1 MPQSDHRS
9 KEKKTWA
16 LWLLPLF
23 LLAVLTSSIAGYILG
38 RNVAPQPT
46 GQILDTILLDPGQS
60 SARTQ
65 MHLTGRVVYS
75 DGAPAANCTLELH
88 SDPATAITDA
98 NGRFLFPNVP
108 FGEHTLLV
116 RRQDGS
122 VAAQR
127 AVKLNQ
133 EQAQQGVVIAQQDT
147 GDYAITLSVDIRVLE
162 IQVELN
168 EDQLYLLSDHCTYA
182 NETGWITTPEGIAST
197 QEGVVVTPSGSIHLP
212 DGAIVIP
219 GVDGIAAVILP
230 DDTVLYP
237 EHPIVSGDST
247 ILPDGT
253 VNLPDGVQIGP
264 DGSVKTPDGTESI
277 PGTGGIVTG
286 NGTLIRIGGE
296 RGPGVTE
303 PSAEPGA
310 SSGANTP
317 PFSRPEST
325 SDSSRGD
332 SVSSSGSGGGG
343 GGHTGGSGSSS
354 SSSSEPEGPGILTV
368 QGETGATGSYASWTQ
383 ISTLDLFYNR
393 TGVRA
398 DRIAPGSFGFY
409 RFRLQNTR
417 ASALDITM
425 TLSEQEVHLPL
436 SITLSTLGQNTQ
448 VSGSIV
454 DGSLVLHTVLP
465 ANAKATYQLEWKW
478 PLEGND
484 SMDTVAGSAGTDYAL
499 SLTVHAEEK

>member
-1 MPQSDHRS
+1 
-9 KEKKTWA
+9 
-16 LWLLPLF
+16 
-23 LLAVLTSSIAGYILG
+23 
-38 RNVAPQPT
+38 
-46 GQILDTILLDPGQS
+46 
-60 SARTQ
+60 

-88 SDPATAITDA
+88 SDPATAITDVD
-98 NGRFLFPNVP
+98 GRFLFPNVP

-116 RRQDGS
+116 RGQGGS

-133 EQAQQGVVIAQQDT
+133 EQAQQGVAISQQDT

-182 NETGWITTPEGIAST
+182 NETGWITTPEGIASI

-219 GVDGIAAVILP
+219 SADGVAAVILP

-247 ILPDGT
+247 ILPNGT
-253 VNLPDGVQIGP
+253 VNLPDGVQIAP
-264 DGSVKTPDGTESI
+264 DGSVKAPDGTASI
-277 PGTGGIVTG
+277 PNTGGIVTG
-286 NGTLIRIGGE
+286 NGTVIPIGGK
-296 RGPGVTE
+296 RDPGATE
-303 PSAEPGA
+303 PPAEPSA
-310 SSGANTP
+310 SSGADTP
-317 PFSRPEST
+317 PFSRPES
-325 SDSSRGD
+325 SSASSRGD
-332 SVSSSGSGGGG
+332 SASSSGSSGGG
-343 GGHTGGSGSSS
+343 GGHTGGNG

-368 QGETGATGSYASWTQ
+368 QGETGATGSYVSWTQ
-383 ISTLDLFYNR
+383 VSTLDLFYNR
-393 TGVRA
+393 TSGRP
-398 DRIAPGSFGFY
+398 DRIAPGSSGFY

-417 ASALDITM
+417 ASALDITLI
-425 TLSEQEVHLPL
+425 LSEQEVHLPL
-436 SITLSTLGQNTQ
+436 SITLSPLGQDIQ
-448 VSGSIV
+448 ASGSIV

-465 ANAKATYQLEWKW
+465 ANAQATYQLEWEW

-484 SMDTVAGSAGTDYAL
+484 SMDTVAGSSGADYTL
-499 SLTVHAEEK
+499 SLTIHAEEK

>member
-1 MPQSDHRS
+1 MPQSDHRF

-16 LWLLPLF
+16 LWLLPLL

-38 RNVAPQPT
+38 RNVAPQSS
-46 GQILDTILLDPGQS
+46 GQILDTILLDPDRAS
-60 SARTQ
+60 VRTQ

-98 NGRFLFPNVP
+98 NGRFLFPNIP

-116 RRQDGS
+116 RNHDGS
-122 VAAQR
+122 VAAR
-127 AVKLNQ
+127 RVVELSQ
-133 EQAQQGVVIAQQDT
+133 EQAQQGVAIAQQDS

-168 EDQLYLLSDHCTYA
+168 GGQLYLLSDHCSYA
-182 NETGWITTPEGIAST
+182 NETGWITTPEGIASV
-197 QEGVVVTPSGSIHLP
+197 QEGVVVTPEGSVHLP

-219 GVDGIAAVILP
+219 GADGIAAVIMP

-237 EHPIVSGDST
+237 ERPIASGDST

-264 DGSVKTPDGTESI
+264 DGTVKTPNGMSSI

-286 NGTLIRIGGE
+286 NGTVIPIGGE
-296 RGPGVTE
+296 RDPGVTE
-303 PSAEPGA
+303 SPAESSA
-310 SSGANTP
+310 SSDADAP
-317 PFSRPEST
+317 PFSRPET
-325 SDSSRGD
+325 SSGSSRGD
-332 SVSSSGSGGGG
+332 SASSSGSGGGG

-354 SSSSEPEGPGILTV
+354 SEPEDPGILTA
-368 QGETGATGSYASWTQ
+368 QGETEATGSYVSWTQ
-383 ISTLDLFYNR
+383 VSTLDLFYNR
-393 TGVRA
+393 TSGRP
-398 DRIAPGSFGFY
+398 DRIAPGSSGFY
-409 RFRLQNTR
+409 RFQLQNTR
-417 ASALDITM
+417 ASALDITL

-436 SITLSTLGQNTQ
+436 SITLSPLGREAQA
-448 VSGSIV
+448 SGSIV
-454 DGSLVLHTVLP
+454 DGRLALHTVLP
-465 ANAKATYQLEWKW
+465 ANTQVTYQLEWEW

-484 SMDTVAGSAGTDYAL
+484 SMDTVAGSGGTDYTL